1 MIIGVGSDIVK
12 NSRIGGLV
20 SSYKYRFYERILSV
34 EEIAALKTIELPKK
48 FNNFIAKRFAAKEA
62 FAKAVGT
69 GIGKEVAFKDVSV
82 ISDKYGKPS
91 LRLSDKLDK
100 FMNKKY
106 GKVNIHVSLTDEEEY
121 SLAFIVIEKISV

>member
-12 NSRIGGLV
+12 NSRIGDLV
-20 SSYKYRFYERILSV
+20 SSYQYRFYERILSV

-82 ISDKYGKPS
+82 ISDKHGKPS

-100 FMNKKY
+100 FISKKY

-121 SLAFIVIEKISV
+121 SLAFIVIEKVSI